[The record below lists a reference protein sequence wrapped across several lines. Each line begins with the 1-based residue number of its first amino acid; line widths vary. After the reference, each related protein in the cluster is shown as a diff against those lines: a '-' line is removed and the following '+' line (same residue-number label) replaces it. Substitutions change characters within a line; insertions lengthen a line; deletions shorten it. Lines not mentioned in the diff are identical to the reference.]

1 MAGRGKRKDYVRLLT
16 CMPYWPLG
24 LDENGNW
31 S

>member
-1 MAGRGKRKDYVRLLT
+1 VEEGLKDYVRLLT
-16 CMPYWPLG
+16 CMPYWPIG